1 LKVLGID
8 PGTTSFDLCLLDD
21 KEVKYEESLPSVA
34 VAQHPEEI
42 AQKCL
47 DLKPDVLVA
56 PSGYGL
62 PNRRLSQLSQQELFE
77 TTLVREGENIPVLEG
92 MKKLFTIL
100 KEAGTDALFLPG
112 VIQLPTIPRWRKFNK
127 IDMGTADKM
136 CIAALSVELTA
147 QAKGGYSHV
156 DHIVVELGG
165 GYNCVM
171 TIKEGRLINGIG
183 GTLFPGPGYRNA
195 GAMDGEVAYLLG
207 GFQKGLLFEGGTGY
221 LAGIENLDMAAFNG
235 EKHPDA
241 LNSFVEGVL
250 FAVCSQRPLLASR
263 EVYLSGQ
270 LSRYSNICDPII
282 QRLEGLD
289 YVVKP
294 LPLLSH
300 GSKAAA
306 QGYAVVGNGLS
317 GGVYVPL
324 VRHMMID
331 KAAGSVLDY
340 IYWKLP

>member
-8 PGTTSFDLCLLDD
+8 PGTTSFDLCLLEDR
-21 KEVKYEESLPSVA
+21 EVKYEESLPSVA
-34 VAQHPEEI
+34 VAQWPEEI

-62 PNRRLSQLSQQELFE
+62 PNRRLGQLSRQELFE
-77 TTLVREGENIPVLEG
+77 TTLVREGESIPVLEG
-92 MKKLFTIL
+92 MKKLFAIL
-100 KEAGTDALFLPG
+100 KEAGTDAIFLPG
-112 VIQLPTIPRWRKFNK
+112 VIQLPTVPRWRKFNK

-136 CIAALSVELTA
+136 CIGALSVEMTA
-147 QAKGGYSHV
+147 SAKGGYSHV
-156 DHIVVELGG
+156 NHIVVELGG

-171 TIKEGRLINGIG
+171 TIKEGKIVNGIG

-207 GFQKGLLFEGGTGY
+207 AFEKGLLFEGGAGY
-221 LAGIENLDMAAFNG
+221 LAGIENLDIAAFNS
-235 EKHPDA
+235 EKYPDA
-241 LNSFVEGVL
+241 FNSFIEGIL
-250 FAVCSQRPLLASR
+250 LAVCSQRSLLPSL
-263 EVYLSGQ
+263 EVYISGQ
-270 LSRYSNICDPII
+270 LSKYPNIYNPIMK
-282 QRLEGLD
+282 RLEELG

-294 LPLLSH
+294 LPLLSQ

-317 GGVYVPL
+317 GGVYKPL

-331 KAAGSVLDY
+331 KASGSVLDY